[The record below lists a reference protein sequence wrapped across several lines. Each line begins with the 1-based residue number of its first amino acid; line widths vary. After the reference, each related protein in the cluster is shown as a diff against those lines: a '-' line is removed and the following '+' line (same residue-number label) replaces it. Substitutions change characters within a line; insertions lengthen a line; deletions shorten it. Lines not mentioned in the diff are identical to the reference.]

1 MIYHPQQQL
10 IYGGLKEERIE
21 DILASKGDFLETE
34 EGEDSKL
41 YTMSKSEK
49 TGWTVVGASYVT
61 ELMKNNRQAQML
73 YLLAAA
79 GILIGVILISSFISS
94 EITKPLRRL
103 REQIVQCHDAKDPC
117 IDGTEHL

>member
-1 MIYHPQQQL
+1 MSRQENARGYFLRLKLQCDQQSLQQYIHGSKGYIFILDEKGSMIYHPQQQL

-61 ELMKNNRQAQML
+61 ELMKT
-73 YLLAAA
+73 
-79 GILIGVILISSFISS
+79 IG
-94 EITKPLRRL
+94 RHR
-103 REQIVQCHDAKDPC
+103 CC
-117 IDGTEHL
+117 IFWQQQGF